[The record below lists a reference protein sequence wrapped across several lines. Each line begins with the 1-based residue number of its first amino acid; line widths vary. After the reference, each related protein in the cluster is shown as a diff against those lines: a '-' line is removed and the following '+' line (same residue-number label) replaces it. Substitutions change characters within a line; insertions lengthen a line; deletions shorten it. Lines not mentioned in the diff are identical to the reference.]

1 MRAKEFIPGE
11 RIGAWEIVGP
21 SKTDEYGHRLWLC
34 HCTLCG
40 KEAYVEGTKLRRGK
54 STSCG
59 CDRKE
64 KIAAKATPATE
75 PKENLRGRVFGA
87 LTVLDDPPKK
97 SSTNHWE
104 WKCRCNVCGTE
115 KYFRATKLRSGEV
128 TSCGCQRGIKKFG
141 AEFENEEV
149 AISVYDIIPEIWC
162 CDDLIDCAQLL
173 LEFVKAAS
181 KETNKA
187 LVLRRF
193 YEDLSINAATPVM
206 ENFIFGKENKKWHV
220 IDGSAAVTSYLHMTI
235 PQKTSPV
242 KTLKDIE
249 NYAYDLLENFSNSPR
264 EPIGRSIVEDILR
277 YLDEKYNFSDL
288 VFRVGAAKLIILN
301 VENKDADSAFL
312 VMGNSMITL
321 PVFLLCANHEDCKQN
336 QVEVFFHELGH
347 AIHYAITGK
356 LDIFPS
362 AVLKILADTCF
373 PNIESLPVEDRQE
386 VLADVFGIGLM
397 YNTPYIEY
405 DTAHYMLSEDK
416 VFFACLV
423 ERLLEALKKRSEQT
437 GS

>member
-1 MRAKEFIPGE
+1 MKEKKFAQDEGIAMNPYEIIAKI
-11 RIGAWEIVGP
+11 
-21 SKTDEYGHRLWLC
+21 WLC
-34 HCTLCG
+34 
-40 KEAYVEGTKLRRGK
+40 
-54 STSCG
+54 
-59 CDRKE
+59 D
-64 KIAAKATPATE
+64 
-75 PKENLRGRVFGA
+75 NLV
-87 LTVLDDPPKK
+87 
-97 SSTNHWE
+97 
-104 WKCRCNVCGTE
+104 
-115 KYFRATKLRSGEV
+115 
-128 TSCGCQRGIKKFG
+128 
-141 AEFENEEV
+141 
-149 AISVYDIIPEIWC
+149 
-162 CDDLIDCAQLL
+162 DCAQLL

-193 YEDLSINAATPVM
+193 YEDLSINAVLPVM
-206 ENFIFGKENKKWHV
+206 GNFFCGEETQKWYV
-220 IDGSAAVTSYLHMTI
+220 VDGSTAVTSYLHMTI

-264 EPIGRSIVEDILR
+264 EPIGRDTAEDILR
-277 YLDEKYNFSDL
+277 YLDEKHNFSDL
-288 VFRVGAAKLIILN
+288 VFNAGTTKLIILN
-301 VENKDADSAFL
+301 AENKDADSVFM
-312 VMGNSMITL
+312 VMGNSVITL
-321 PVFLLCANHEDCKQN
+321 PIFLLCANHEDCKQN

-397 YNTPYIEY
+397 YNTPYTEY
-405 DTAHYMLSEDK
+405 DTAHYMASEDK
-416 VFFACLV
+416 VLFACLV
-423 ERLLEALKKRSEQT
+423 RRLLEALKERAEQT

>member
-1 MRAKEFIPGE
+1 M
-11 RIGAWEIVGP
+11 
-21 SKTDEYGHRLWLC
+21 
-34 HCTLCG
+34 
-40 KEAYVEGTKLRRGK
+40 
-54 STSCG
+54 
-59 CDRKE
+59 KE
-64 KIAAKATPATE
+64 KKSIRDEEIA
-75 PKENLRGRVFGA
+75 
-87 LTVLDDPPKK
+87 
-97 SSTNHWE
+97 TNPYE
-104 WKCRCNVCGTE
+104 
-115 KYFRATKLRSGEV
+115 
-128 TSCGCQRGIKKFG
+128 
-141 AEFENEEV
+141 
-149 AISVYDIIPEIWC
+149 IIPEIWC

-206 ENFIFGKENKKWHV
+206 GNFIFGKENKKWYV

-235 PQKTSPV
+235 PQKASPV
-242 KTLKDIE
+242 QTLKDIE
-249 NYAYDLLENFSNSPR
+249 NYAYGLLKNFSNSPR
-264 EPIGRSIVEDILR
+264 EPIGRNTVEDILR

-356 LDIFPS
+356 LDILPS
-362 AVLKILADTCF
+362 AVMNILADTCF
-373 PNIESLPVEDRQE
+373 PNIESLPVADCQE
-386 VLADVFGIGLM
+386 ILADVFGIGLM

-416 VFFACLV
+416 VLLACLV
-423 ERLLEALKKRSEQT
+423 SRLLEALKERAEQT

>member
-1 MRAKEFIPGE
+1 M
-11 RIGAWEIVGP
+11 
-21 SKTDEYGHRLWLC
+21 
-34 HCTLCG
+34 
-40 KEAYVEGTKLRRGK
+40 
-54 STSCG
+54 
-59 CDRKE
+59 KE
-64 KIAAKATPATE
+64 KKSIRDEEIA
-75 PKENLRGRVFGA
+75 
-87 LTVLDDPPKK
+87 
-97 SSTNHWE
+97 TNPYE
-104 WKCRCNVCGTE
+104 
-115 KYFRATKLRSGEV
+115 
-128 TSCGCQRGIKKFG
+128 
-141 AEFENEEV
+141 
-149 AISVYDIIPEIWC
+149 IIPEIWC

-193 YEDLSINAATPVM
+193 YEDLSINAVASVM
-206 ENFIFGKENKKWHV
+206 GNFIFGKENKKWYV
-220 IDGSAAVTSYLHMTI
+220 IDGSAAVMSYLHMTI

-242 KTLKDIE
+242 KTLKEIE
-249 NYAYDLLENFSNSPR
+249 DYAYGLLEDFSNSPR
-264 EPIGRSIVEDILR
+264 EPIGRSTVEDILR

-362 AVLKILADTCF
+362 AVMNILADTCF
-373 PNIESLPVEDRQE
+373 PNIESLPVADCQE
-386 VLADVFGIGLM
+386 ILADVFGIGLM